1 MHDRSGLAIS
11 FYLTDLTQNMT
22 ATISKPHQG
31 RRSLQEIL
39 HAPGCLIASSVFD
52 PVSARIAQDLGSEV
66 GVLGGSIASHTVLG
80 APDIVLL
87 TATELVEQARRI
99 CRTNCVNLIVDADH
113 GYGNAL
119 NVMRTIQE
127 LQAAGVSAACV
138 EDSVLPRT
146 FGSSEA
152 QSLVT
157 MEEGVK
163 KMQAAVEARGKGGP
177 MLVVARTNAVASA
190 GAAEAARRLCA
201 YQDTGVD
208 ALFLPYLK
216 RREELELVASAVSL
230 PIIIGGSHES
240 LHDRDY
246 LASKGVKIWLW
257 GHQTFAVA
265 VQALYK
271 AMKDIQD
278 GVFPSQLKNK
288 APEQRMRQVLD
299 SDRYDSLTQHY
310 LE

>member
-1 MHDRSGLAIS
+1 
-11 FYLTDLTQNMT
+11 MT
-22 ATISKPHQG
+22 SPDSKPKQT
-31 RRSLQEIL
+31 RRTLKEIL
-39 HAPGCLIASSVFD
+39 QAPGCLIASSVFD

-66 GVLGGSIASHTVLG
+66 GVLGGSVASHTVLG

-99 CRTNCVNLIVDADH
+99 CRTDCVNLVVDADH

-127 LQAAGVSAACV
+127 LQAAGVAAACV
-138 EDSVLPRT
+138 EDSILPRT

-157 MEEGVK
+157 MDEGIK
-163 KMQAAVEARGKGGP
+163 KMRAAVEARGKNGE

-190 GAAEAARRLCA
+190 GPAEAARRLRA

-208 ALFLPYLK
+208 ALFVPYLK
-216 RREELELVASAVSL
+216 KREELDQIAGEVSL
-230 PIIIGGSHES
+230 PILIGGSHES
-240 LHDRDY
+240 LHDLTY
-246 LASKGVKIWLW
+246 LADRGVKVWLW

-265 VQALYK
+265 VQALYE
-271 AMKDIQD
+271 AMKEIQE

-288 APEQRMRQVLD
+288 APEKRMRQVLD
-299 SDRYDSLTQHY
+299 SDRYDSLTQQY